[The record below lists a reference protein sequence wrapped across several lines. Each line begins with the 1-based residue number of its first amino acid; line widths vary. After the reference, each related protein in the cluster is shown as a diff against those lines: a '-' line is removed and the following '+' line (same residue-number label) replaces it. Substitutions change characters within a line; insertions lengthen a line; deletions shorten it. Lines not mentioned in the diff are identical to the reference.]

1 MYSVKTFKD
10 LEHSFPESNNSEYKF
25 FLDKENAIKYF
36 QEELI
41 NAKEYFQEPGTID
54 GEYKEEIENEY
65 FNLSDNTSSWTCSI
79 ENLIFEDK
87 EDDEIIAKIIWTTE
101 AFKDALHLKGFNECN
116 DNVEI
121 LLNTDIKSIL
131 EDKCTEKGNEI
142 IEELI
147 DDLGGG
153 LEDL

>member
-101 AFKDALHLKGFNECN
+101 
-116 DNVEI
+116 
-121 LLNTDIKSIL
+121 DIKEALDSEGYEPSDENVNHLVNNSRL
-131 EDKCTEKGNEI
+131 ESTLVDRSVETGWSVISCI
-142 IEELI
+142 I
-147 DDLGGG
+147 DNTGG
-153 LEDL
+153 LKE